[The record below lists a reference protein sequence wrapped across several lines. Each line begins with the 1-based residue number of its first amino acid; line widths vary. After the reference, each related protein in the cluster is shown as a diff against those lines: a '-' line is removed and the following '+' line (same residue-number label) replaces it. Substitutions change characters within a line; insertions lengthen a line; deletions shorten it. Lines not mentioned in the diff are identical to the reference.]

1 MPGRDQLAHAVGE
14 DLGAAAGERAEPGR
28 LQLAQHLLVRQPGEH
43 RHVVDLRGGVHLQVH
58 VRQRLLERANGVD
71 VELEVDVRV
80 LAVDHV
86 DLGEPGQLA
95 LAHRVLDQLLGRD
108 RVGLLLLL
116 RRGEGAEL
124 ALHAADVRLVQ
135 VEVLDEVDLV
145 GAAALPARPV
155 GELAELEQ
163 VVGLE
168 QREPVLEVEPLAG
181 LDLLPDRLERGCAGE
196 SGH

>member
-1 MPGRDQLAHAVGE
+1 M
-14 DLGAAAGERAEPGR
+14 
-28 LQLAQHLLVRQPGEH
+28 
-43 RHVVDLRGGVHLQVH
+43 H
-58 VRQRLLERANGVD
+58 VRERLLQRAHGVD

-86 DLGEPGQLA
+86 DLGEAGQLA
-95 LAHRVLDQLLGRD
+95 LAHRVLDELLGGD
-108 RVGLLLLL
+108 RVGVLLLL

-145 GAAALPARPV
+145 RAAAQPARPV
-155 GELAELEQ
+155 GELAEPEQ

-196 SGH
+196 DGHQRFRFTTASASDSSSSRWSPPFRLSRASLA

>member
-1 MPGRDQLAHAVGE
+1 MWWISEAVYIFRCTSGSACLQRAH
-14 DLGAAAGERAEPGR
+14 
-28 LQLAQHLLVRQPGEH
+28 
-43 RHVVDLRGGVHLQVH
+43 
-58 VRQRLLERANGVD
+58 GVD

-86 DLGEPGQLA
+86 DLGEAGQLA

-108 RVGLLLLL
+108 RVGVLLLL
-116 RRGEGAEL
+116 RRGERAEL

-145 GAAALPARPV
+145 RAAAQPARPV
-155 GELAELEQ
+155 GELAEREQ

-168 QREPVLEVEPLAG
+168 QRQAVLEVEPLAG
-181 LDLLPDRLERGCAGE
+181 LDLLADRRRAWMCGRGVPFSAFCSTTASARDSSSSRCE
-196 SGH
+196 PRRSGLPRASLA